1 MIMNKKGTLTGWT
14 ELILIIIAVVYC
26 FTLAETSLN
35 IYYHTNYTSPWGGP
49 NGTAYLSNFT
59 DYANN
64 AQNATVAESTIFGLN
79 LKTFYVIQSV
89 WNILW
94 NVITGGWIVDLVV
107 STFNQWEGAIVIGII
122 LQTIFLLGLLY
133 ATLRLLFRGVQP

>member
-1 MIMNKKGTLTGWT
+1 MNKKGTLTSWT
-14 ELILIIIAVVYC
+14 EVILIIIAVIYC
-26 FTLAETSLN
+26 FTLSIGSMN

-49 NGTAYLSNFT
+49 NGTAYLSNIT
-59 DYANN
+59 DYTNN

-89 WNILW
+89 WNIMW
-94 NVITGGWIVDLVV
+94 NIITFGWITNLMTT
-107 STFNQWEGAIVIGII
+107 TFSNWEGAVVIGVI